1 MKLALCNEAFE
12 RWAWPDT
19 VRAIA
24 EAGYDGVE
32 VSPFTLADSVV
43 DLSSADRATI
53 RRQAQDVGLEVI
65 GLHWLF
71 VSPKGLHATTR
82 DRATRQRTTAYLQ
95 ELVRFCGDLG
105 GRVMVVGSPQQRFVQ
120 PDVRYEE
127 AWKWFTDMIRACLDE
142 AAERQV
148 TLCIEPLPTSSTNFC
163 NSMAEAVKMVQEVSH
178 PRFQTM
184 FDVHNSCEEAIPLPD
199 LVKRYMPYIKHVH
212 VNEMNGGHPGSGDFD
227 FGPILRALQQA
238 HYDGYVSVEAFEFS
252 MGGEQI
258 ARESIRALRAAGDK

>member
-24 EAGYDGVE
+24 EAGFDGVE
-32 VSPFTLADSVV
+32 VSPFTLAESVV
-43 DLSSADRATI
+43 DLSAANRATI
-53 RRQAQDVGLEVI
+53 RRQAQDVGLEVV

-82 DRATRQRTTAYLQ
+82 DRATRQRTVAYLQ

-105 GRVMVVGSPQQRFVQ
+105 GRVMVAGSPQQRAVQ
-120 PDVRYEE
+120 QDVQYEE
-127 AWKWFTDMIRACLDE
+127 AWRWFVDMIRACLDL

-148 TLCIEPLPTSSTNFC
+148 TLCMEPLPANSTNFV
-163 NSMAEAVKMVQEVSH
+163 NSLAEAVKMVQEVGH
-178 PRFQTM
+178 PHFQTM
-184 FDVHNSCEEAIPLPD
+184 FDVHNACDETEPLPD
-199 LVKRYMPYIKHVH
+199 LVLRYMPYIKHVH
-212 VNEMNGGHPGSGDFD
+212 VNEMDGRHPGSGDFD
-227 FGPILRALQQA
+227 FGSILRVLEQA

-252 MGGEQI
+252 MGGERI
-258 ARESIRALRAAGDK
+258 AMESIRALRAASG